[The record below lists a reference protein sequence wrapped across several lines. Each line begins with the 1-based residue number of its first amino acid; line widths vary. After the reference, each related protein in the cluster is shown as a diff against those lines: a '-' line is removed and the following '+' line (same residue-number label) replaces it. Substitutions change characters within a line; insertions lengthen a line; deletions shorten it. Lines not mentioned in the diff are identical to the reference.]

1 MYHLFLSH
9 PLLPYVLDETR
20 EFPMVYTTDRR
31 GLLLSLPLELR
42 EIVWTQATLVS
53 LSLSRQCC
61 KQIHVEVEKPRHGSS
76 TWIVVFEREAAT
88 RRAATA
94 IEGDLQQLAGEEP
107 QPGESGYGWA
117 LRTLPDVQNHGL
129 RHRYAYGSPLYVKFC
144 VASPHNSLLYFYTY
158 SDETCGSFKSRV
170 ATSAKMML
178 DDAEV
183 EDWRLLF
190 AGKSLADACKLSVYN
205 IQWGNT
211 VHAVPSSRPLR
222 RRTVKRYSS

>member
-1 MYHLFLSH
+1 MAS
-9 PLLPYVLDETR
+9 PRDGP
-20 EFPMVYTTDRR
+20 

-94 IEGDLQQLAGEEP
+94 IEGDLQRQAGERDNSWHARVTHRAEQP

-117 LRTLPDVQNHGL
+117 VRTLHYVQNHGW
-129 RHRYAYGSPLYVKFC
+129 RHRYAYGGALYVKLC
-144 VASPHNSLLYFYTY
+144 VASPHNSLLCLYTY
-158 SDETCGSFKSRV
+158 KDETCGS
-170 ATSAKMML
+170 
-178 DDAEV
+178 
-183 EDWRLLF
+183 
-190 AGKSLADACKLSVYN
+190 
-205 IQWGNT
+205 
-211 VHAVPSSRPLR
+211 
-222 RRTVKRYSS
+222 